1 MTPDLSNINAII
13 FDLGGVII
21 NLDEAATIK
30 AFAKISGMPENEV
43 LELSKS
49 AEFFK
54 LYETGHIDD
63 PTFRAHLRE
72 SLNVFSEDN
81 VLDGAWNAL
90 LGQIPLHRLQKL
102 EELSKTYKLFVMS
115 NTNEIHARFFLKLV
129 DLISPHKPFHRYFTQ
144 VYFSQEVGE
153 RKPNLGAWQ
162 PILNDHQLDASRTL
176 FIDDKLENIQAAMGM
191 GMNGFHNITPD
202 DWVNVIK

>member
-1 MTPDLSNINAII
+1 MRPDLSNIDAII

-30 AFAKISGMPENEV
+30 AFAEISGRTENEV
-43 LELSKS
+43 LELSKT

-54 LYETGHIDD
+54 LYETGQIDD

-81 VLDGAWNAL
+81 VLDGAWNAM
-90 LGQIPLHRLQKL
+90 LGQIPMYRLHKL
-102 EELSKTYKLFVMS
+102 EALSEKYKLFVMS
-115 NTNEIHARFFLKLV
+115 NTNDIHARFFLKLV
-129 DLISPHKPFHRYFTQ
+129 DLISPNKSFHEYFTE

-153 RKPNLGAWQ
+153 RKPNFGAWQ
-162 PILNDHQLDASRTL
+162 PILNDHKLDASRTL
-176 FIDDKLENIQAAMGM
+176 FIDDKLENIQAAMAM

-202 DWVNVIK
+202 DWLNVME